1 MYGEQTVC
9 ACLENM
15 HFVAKFSNFSFQ
27 WKGTLIGLWFVIV
40 SHNFFKERWIFVS
53 VWVSLHKKI
62 VRGEM
67 VIREHR
73 LKDPHP
79 SL

>member
-1 MYGEQTVC
+1 MEGD
-9 ACLENM
+9 
-15 HFVAKFSNFSFQ
+15 FD
-27 WKGTLIGLWFVIV
+27 WFVV
-40 SHNFFKERWIFVS
+40 CYCFTFFKERSIFVS

-73 LKDPHP
+73 LKDLHP

>member
-1 MYGEQTVC
+1 MEGD
-9 ACLENM
+9 
-15 HFVAKFSNFSFQ
+15 FD
-27 WKGTLIGLWFVIV
+27 WFVV
-40 SHNFFKERWIFVS
+40 YCCFTSFNKRWIFVS

-67 VIREHR
+67 VIREPR